1 MKEAFIFLKEFWKVG
16 VIVIHA
22 IFFFLMLETN
32 LLHLKMTMYAKQNVS
47 LDEVLPGSSLLLTYA
62 LRP

>member
-1 MKEAFIFLKEFWKVG
+1 MP
-16 VIVIHA
+16 